1 MSSFC
6 ASCGTATGGGKFCP
20 KCGAP
25 QGTAAPSISQSPYA
39 PPVKRKSP
47 VLKIVLIV
55 LALFFVVGIAAVV
68 KGYFFLK
75 ETYHEAK
82 QEMAQA
88 KMGKVERTQA
98 GCEILGKEQVAA
110 ILGTPVAATKG
121 NEAGDIREFCNYLSP
136 TNVAAQKDD
145 DADSSVAKQILN
157 AAKNKPLL
165 GVQIYRGNA
174 GIALIT
180 IKTAARFSGQGA
192 VKVPGPW
199 EEAYFG
205 PQDMTLAVRKGQ
217 NGVLL
222 DLTQVSKKHDAG
234 IAIAKAMMA
243 NF

>member
-25 QGTAAPSISQSPYA
+25 QGTAAASISQSPYA

-55 LALFFVVGIAAVV
+55 LALFFVLGIAAVV

-98 GCEILGKEQVAA
+98 GCEILGKEQVAT
-110 ILGTPVAATKG
+110 ILGTPVAAAKG
-121 NEAGDIREFCNYLSP
+121 NEAGDIREFCNYLS
-136 TNVAAQKDD
+136 TANVAAQKDD

-165 GVQIYRGNA
+165 GVQIYRGNV

-180 IKTAARFSGQGA
+180 IKTAARFTGSGA
-192 VKVPGPW
+192 VNIPGPW

-205 PQDMTLAVRKGQ
+205 PQDTAFAVRKGQ
-217 NGVLL
+217 NGILL
-222 DLTQVSKKHDAG
+222 DLTQVSKKRDAG

-243 NF
+243 NL